1 MTLTMPSVAI
11 PVAMPRATLLPTLNL
26 REPPFRR
33 PRRPRRAPS
42 TVRRHGPPSRPCFP
56 PASVYADQRRVPRGV
71 FSQDQPRINP
81 SPQAHLSLEQDLL
94 DSYVPILIF
103 VLIVLGLVGALVT
116 LSFVLGPTKPHRR
129 KLAPYESGIIPD
141 TPAVRR
147 LSVRF
152 YLTAM
157 LFIIFDVEAV
167 FFYPWAV
174 LLRQLKWFG
183 LIEMLVFIGILLVA
197 LAHIWKKGGLDW
209 E

>member
-1 MTLTMPSVAI
+1 M
-11 PVAMPRATLLPTLNL
+11 
-26 REPPFRR
+26 E
-33 PRRPRRAPS
+33 
-42 TVRRHGPPSRPCFP
+42 
-56 PASVYADQRRVPRGV
+56 
-71 FSQDQPRINP
+71 
-81 SPQAHLSLEQDLL
+81 QALL
-94 DSYVPILIF
+94 DSYLPVLIF

-116 LSFVLGPTKPHRR
+116 LSFVLGPGKPFKR

-174 LLRQLKWFG
+174 LLHQLRWYG
-183 LIEMLVFIGILLVA
+183 VIEMFIFIGILAIA
-197 LAHIWKKGGLDW
+197 LAHIWRKGGFDW

>member
-1 MTLTMPSVAI
+1 M
-11 PVAMPRATLLPTLNL
+11 
-26 REPPFRR
+26 
-33 PRRPRRAPS
+33 
-42 TVRRHGPPSRPCFP
+42 
-56 PASVYADQRRVPRGV
+56 
-71 FSQDQPRINP
+71 
-81 SPQAHLSLEQDLL
+81 LE
-94 DSYVPILIF
+94 SYVPVLIF
-103 VLIVLGLVGALVT
+103 VLIVFGLIGALVT
-116 LSFVLGPTKPHRR
+116 LSFVLGPGKPYR
-129 KLAPYESGIIPD
+129 KKLLPYESGIIPD

-183 LIEMLVFIGILLVA
+183 LIEMGIFIGILAIA
-197 LAHIWKKGGLDW
+197 LAHIWRKGGLDW